1 MCVKFYEC
9 EGFTTIRE
17 TSLAVRWLRLH
28 AFTAG
33 GGMGWILVGELR
45 SQKLHCSKNRER
57 CLCDPDIEKY
67 LKYIRWEKAI
77 CKTICKIVSGRF

>member
-9 EGFTTIRE
+9 EGLTTVRG
-17 TSLAVRWLRLH
+17 TSLAVQWLRLH

-45 SQKLHCSKNRER
+45 SQKLH
-57 CLCDPDIEKY
+57 
-67 LKYIRWEKAI
+67 
-77 CKTICKIVSGRF
+77 